1 MMGEKEEEREVVR
14 NKGSRGVK
22 AQGERVGI
30 RI

>member
-1 MMGEKEEEREVVR
+1 MMGGKEEDREVVR
-14 NKGSRGVK
+14 KKESRGVK